1 MIELDGASGEGGGQI
16 LRTALSLAAV
26 TGQAFRI
33 VGIRARRRNPGLQAA
48 HLAAV
53 KAAAACCD
61 AQVEG
66 ARLGAST
73 ITFRPGALRGGEH
86 HIAIGTAGSTTLVLQ
101 TMLWPLALA
110 PSRSNVV
117 IEGGTHNPMAP
128 TVEFLTQVVAP
139 RLHEIGVGL
148 AITSDRVGF
157 HPRGGGR
164 LRAEIAGGAQ
174 LQPLELLRRG
184 PIVAQRAVAMA
195 AGLPAHVLARELA
208 VVRARL
214 GWDARCCEARTVTS
228 PGPGN
233 VLQLELRWRG
243 GAESVAAF
251 GARGV
256 PAERV
261 ADQAVDELQ
270 ALLAVDVPVGSHLAD
285 QLMLP
290 MALAGAGVVHTVA
303 PSLHTRTNAEVIARF
318 VPVAF
323 ALRELDGGVWSV
335 AVGRP

>member
-16 LRTALSLAAV
+16 LRTALSLSAV
-26 TGQAFRI
+26 TGQPFRI
-33 VGIRARRRNPGLQAA
+33 ERIRARRRNPGLLAA

-53 KAAAACCD
+53 RAAAACCD
-61 AQVEG
+61 AEVEG
-66 ARLGAST
+66 ARLGAASL
-73 ITFRPGALRGGEH
+73 TFRPRALRSGEH

-110 PSRSNVV
+110 QGHSSVV
-117 IEGGTHNPMAP
+117 IEGGTHNPLAP
-128 TVEFLTQVVAP
+128 TAEFVSQVLVP
-139 RLHEIGVGL
+139 RLQAIGVTL
-148 AITSDRVGF
+148 SVTCDRVGF

-164 LRAEIAGGAQ
+164 LRAEIDGGAA
-174 LQPLELLRRG
+174 LQPLQLLQRG
-184 PIVAQRAVAMA
+184 PIVSQRAVAMA

-214 GWDARCCEARTVTS
+214 GWDARSCEARTVSS

-233 VLQLELRWRG
+233 VLQLELRWQG

-261 ADQAVDELQ
+261 ADQAVDELER
-270 ALLAVDVPVGSHLAD
+270 LLALDVPVGAHLAD

-290 MALAGAGVVHTVA
+290 MALAGAGSLRTVA
-303 PSLHTRTNAEVIARF
+303 PSLHTRTNAEIIACF

-323 ALRELDGGVWSV
+323 ELRARDDGAWSLDVR
-335 AVGRP
+335 AR